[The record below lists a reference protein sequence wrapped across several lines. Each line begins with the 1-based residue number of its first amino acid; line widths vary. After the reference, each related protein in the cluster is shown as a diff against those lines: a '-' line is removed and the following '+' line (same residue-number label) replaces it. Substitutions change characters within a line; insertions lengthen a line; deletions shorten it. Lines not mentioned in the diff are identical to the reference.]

1 MTGKSRFSSSQTL
14 RLSLL
19 LAIGAAAMVIPSKTQ
34 QARTHNP
41 FVASAMQQPKPMCT
55 TGAQPN
61 LGTIAG
67 AITQSANG
75 PFISDY
81 NKLSEAAWCTFIALN
96 FQAMGT
102 NPTMTGTGAFGN
114 CSNAAN
120 NCPTV
125 WETWLQTQE
134 VYCSDGSAPNP
145 NTGCAGSQHSALTHK
160 LRTGMNG
167 SGISVPFSAQRQE
180 IRNLKAPER
189 AASAAAATGGGHSTV
204 TAQATG
210 FELPDKNYSSTNL
223 NSLIA
228 YETRDNPSTVGYIV
242 KDHLY
247 SMDGLVAIYNN
258 MNLKNSMTGAPPAS
272 GVPQGVTPTTIDF
285 PGTSFELK
293 PSWYEFSASENSAPY
308 GMFTAALSQGSKTIL
323 GLTGFHILWKV
334 FPKSNW
340 FWATFQYENRR
351 NPKQYNT
358 MFFAPILAKAVT
370 PTFTNQSAGP
380 YVPYAG
386 PDSLTKAADYANAIY
401 RTMTGS
407 TVFGNYKLM
416 GVQVA
421 GTTPDGKPAL
431 LGNDQL
437 ETDFGAKSVAGT
449 SYATSSSCVT
459 CHYSASVGSV
469 NTTGCTY
476 NSSGKNTGG
485 SAYFRRVPIYQRT
498 SSCSEVLSNGFPTG
512 YSGAFQPPL
521 YQPVPQA
528 QSCYSHGSFLSA
540 DFVWSIQNAKWQVKN
555 PMAGTTPGTGCQAQR

>member
-1 MTGKSRFSSSQTL
+1 MTGKSRLSL
-14 RLSLL
+14 RLALL
-19 LAIGAAAMVIPSKTQ
+19 LGIGAAAMLLPSRPQ
-34 QARTHNP
+34 QTHSP
-41 FVASAMQQPKPMCT
+41 FAASAMQAPKPMCT
-55 TGAQPN
+55 TASQPN

-96 FQAMGT
+96 FQAMGN

-114 CSNAAN
+114 CTSPAN

-134 VYCSDGSAPNP
+134 VYCADGSAPNP

-167 SGISVPFSAQRQE
+167 AGISVPSSVPAAEF
-180 IRNLKAPER
+180 RNLKAPQR
-189 AASAAAATGGGHSTV
+189 ASSAAATDHSTV

-223 NSLIA
+223 SALIA
-228 YETRDNPSTVGYIV
+228 YETRDNPSTVGYII

-247 SMDGLVAIYNN
+247 SMDGQVAIYNN
-258 MNLKNSMTGAPPAS
+258 MNLKNSMTGAPPAAGAPS
-272 GVPQGVTPTTIDF
+272 GVTPTTVDF
-285 PGTSFELK
+285 PATSFELK
-293 PSWYEFSASENSAPY
+293 PSWYTFSSGESNVPY

-340 FWATFQYENRR
+340 FWATFQYENLK

-358 MFFAPILAKAVT
+358 MFFAPILSKAVT

-380 YVPYAG
+380 YVPYDG
-386 PDSLTKAADYANAIY
+386 PDTLTKGAAFANAIY
-401 RTMTGS
+401 RAMVSG

-421 GTTPDGKPAL
+421 GTTPDGKPSL
-431 LGNDQL
+431 LGNDQM

-476 NSSGKNTGG
+476 NASGQNTGG
-485 SAYFRRVPIYQRT
+485 TAYFRRVPIYQRT
-498 SSCSEVLSNGFPTG
+498 SSCAEVLSNGFPTG

-521 YQPVPQA
+521 YQPVPQT

-540 DFVWSIQNAKWQVKN
+540 DFVWSMQNAKWQVKN
-555 PMAGTTPGTGCQAQR
+555 PMPGTTPGTGCQAQR